1 MVQCKEPKGH
11 AVDMLNTQKQEM
23 ETVIREY
30 NSNVSTLQSLQN
42 NGGSETDIQFHQDKI
57 LELLNKAEDI
67 NSQYVDKI
75 SNLNSQIRNRNSDTN
90 TMSHDVKTYQE
101 NIDKGHLLKSQMEE
115 KVHNS
120 KSKKDSLA
128 FTYILYLGTIILF
141 IVIQILLFI
150 FLQESD

>member
-11 AVDMLNTQKQEM
+11 TVDMLNTQKQEM

-42 NGGSETDIQFHQDKI
+42 NGGSQTDIQFHQDKI
-57 LELLNKAEDI
+57 VELLNKAEEI
-67 NSQYVDKI
+67 NSKYVDKI

-90 TMSHDVKTYQE
+90 TMSHDVKRYQE
-101 NIDKGHLLKSQMEE
+101 NIDKGHLLKSQMKE
-115 KVHNS
+115 KVQNS

-128 FTYILYLGTIILF
+128 FKYILYLGTIILF